1 MFCSAGKSKRHTAPA
16 LQGRHARSGSA
27 HAETEAIDDEAAAVE
42 TANAA
47 LGIDIGQLQVTAL
60 ILLIA
65 SCTA

>member
-16 LQGRHARSGSA
+16 LQGRHARSGSLPV
-27 HAETEAIDDEAAAVE
+27 ETEAIDDEAAVE

-47 LGIDIGQLQVTAL
+47 LGVDIGQLQVSAH
-60 ILLIA
+60 LLLLA